1 MNEIWKPIQ
10 EYEGLYEIS
19 NTGKVKSLIKG
30 RLLKPA
36 NHVKGYLFTTLT
48 KDGKHSRFYI
58 HRLVASAFLGS
69 ESSNKEV
76 NHIDG
81 NKKNNCVENLEWCTG
96 IENKEHAYRT
106 GKRPTMAQVPVEM
119 FSDSGVLLNVFPSM
133 NEAARVTGV
142 HSGRIS
148 SCCSGKCK
156 RAGGYIFRKA
166 KVQNG

>member
-10 EYEGLYEIS
+10 GYEGLYEIS

-69 ESSNKEV
+69 ESRDKEV

-96 IENKEHAYRT
+96 IENKEHAYINGLR
-106 GKRPTMAQVPVEM
+106 KSRAQVPVEM
-119 FSDSGVLLNVFPSM
+119 FSVNGEFICKFPSVATASRM
-133 NEAARVTGV
+133 TGI
-142 HSGRIS
+142 HGGRIS
-148 SCCSGKCK
+148 SCCNGKCK
-156 RAGGYIFRKA
+156 SVNGHVFKEAA
-166 KVQNG
+166 QNG